1 MEKSRSVEGLKKQV
15 SEKEKLLTRYNADRK
30 NLLPKGKSA
39 VADRL
44 QKLMAAAEKVRG
56 YLRYYANQQSSLTG
70 LKNEVQDHRQNRA
83 PETLR
88 SMKERHQTIGFKPT
102 NWDDFLL
109 TFSGDVD
116 ATVLERAAE
125 VDKLIQSWKG
135 TMPTGPTDTTG
146 AFLPATADLEK
157 TPLAVLEAEIE
168 RLQKIVAADL
178 ETAKKLAATTKKI
191 GEENAALERLKE
203 RLTDCDQATERART
217 LVGEREKS
225 YVRVFEAVL
234 GEEKILNELY
244 APLMK
249 RLKEAGG
256 TLGKLSFVVS
266 RVADVATWAKRGE
279 DDLFDL
285 RGGPFKGIG
294 SLAKEA
300 NAALEPA
307 WRTGDAQVV
316 ASAMNVFRAKHQE
329 ALLEKAPYPRT
340 DQVNYRPWSRRF
352 AQWLY
357 STDHI
362 SIEYGIR
369 YDGIDITKLPPGT
382 RGIVLILLYL
392 ALDDADDRPL
402 IIDQPEENLDPKSI
416 NDELVPLFLAAKRKR
431 QVIMVTHNANLVVNT
446 DADQIIIAEVGAHSG
461 TGLPPIKYQSGGLD
475 ERSIRKVVC
484 DILEGGEQAF
494 KDRARRLRIGLQR

>member
-1 MEKSRSVEGLKKQV
+1 VDSYPRARYLSQQFVEELCSIEGMPALIAEIERVIFEAHPSLDRDGAVNFDELLELRARQYRGARAREETALANLSDQIGTEMEKSRLVEGLKKQV

-178 ETAKKLAATTKKI
+178 ETAKKLAATTK
-191 GEENAALERLKE
+191 
-203 RLTDCDQATERART
+203 
-217 LVGEREKS
+217 S
-225 YVRVFEAVL
+225 VR
-234 GEEKILNELY
+234 
-244 APLMK
+244 
-249 RLKEAGG
+249 
-256 TLGKLSFVVS
+256 
-266 RVADVATWAKRGE
+266 
-279 DDLFDL
+279 
-285 RGGPFKGIG
+285 
-294 SLAKEA
+294 
-300 NAALEPA
+300 
-307 WRTGDAQVV
+307 
-316 ASAMNVFRAKHQE
+316 HQH
-329 ALLEKAPYPRT
+329 L
-340 DQVNYRPWSRRF
+340 
-352 AQWLY
+352 
-357 STDHI
+357 
-362 SIEYGIR
+362 
-369 YDGIDITKLPPGT
+369 
-382 RGIVLILLYL
+382 
-392 ALDDADDRPL
+392 
-402 IIDQPEENLDPKSI
+402 
-416 NDELVPLFLAAKRKR
+416 
-431 QVIMVTHNANLVVNT
+431 
-446 DADQIIIAEVGAHSG
+446 
-461 TGLPPIKYQSGGLD
+461 
-475 ERSIRKVVC
+475 
-484 DILEGGEQAF
+484 
-494 KDRARRLRIGLQR
+494 